1 MPESLET
8 EGWVGGG
15 GEGMLLSV
23 HLDQAKWS
31 GKPDR

>member
-1 MPESLET
+1 MLGALREA
-8 EGWVGGG
+8 GGRKK
-15 GEGMLLSV
+15 MLLSV

>member
-1 MPESLET
+1 MLGALREA
-8 EGWVGGG
+8 GGRKKK
-15 GEGMLLSV
+15 MLLSV